1 MMDLPNPLTD
11 PTCDL
16 RSFAFM
22 PLDVVR
28 LRDSDIAALSS
39 ADEFRSAV
47 MLWCAS
53 WHQVP
58 AASLPDDD
66 RVLAQLA
73 GYGRVV
79 TEWKKVHVGA
89 LRGWVKCSDGR
100 LYPPVVAAHARR
112 VWPIKLRLQ
121 ARMIRRL
128 EMESG
133 EWARIRAVVFARDD
147 YTCRYCGARGV
158 YLEADHVVPL
168 SRGGPTT
175 EQNLVTS
182 CRPCN
187 RSKGAKLVE
196 EWRP

>member
-1 MMDLPNPLTD
+1 MNELPNPLTPAD
-11 PTCDL
+11 CNL
-16 RSFAFM
+16 RDFPFM
-22 PLDVVR
+22 PIEVKR
-28 LRDSDIAALSS
+28 LLTSETWILGTG
-39 ADEFRSAV
+39 DERSAAIT
-47 MLWCAS
+47 LWLES
-53 WHQVP
+53 WHQIP
-58 AASLPDDD
+58 AASLPADD
-66 RVLAQLA
+66 RMLGHLSQSKNWK
-73 GYGRVV
+73 RVK
-79 TEWKKVHVGA
+79 EHA
-89 LRGWVKCSDGR
+89 LRGWVKCADGR
-100 LYPPVVAAHARR
+100 LYHPEIAAHARR
-112 VWPIKLRLQ
+112 VWPIKLRLM
-121 ARMIRRL
+121 ARKIRRL

>member
-1 MMDLPNPLTD
+1 
-11 PTCDL
+11 
-16 RSFAFM
+16 
-22 PLDVVR
+22 
-28 LRDSDIAALSS
+28 
-39 ADEFRSAV
+39 
-47 MLWCAS
+47 
-53 WHQVP
+53 
-58 AASLPDDD
+58 
-66 RVLAQLA
+66 
-73 GYGRVV
+73 
-79 TEWKKVHVGA
+79 
-89 LRGWVKCSDGR
+89 
-100 LYPPVVAAHARR
+100 
-112 VWPIKLRLQ
+112 
-121 ARMIRRL
+121 MIRRL